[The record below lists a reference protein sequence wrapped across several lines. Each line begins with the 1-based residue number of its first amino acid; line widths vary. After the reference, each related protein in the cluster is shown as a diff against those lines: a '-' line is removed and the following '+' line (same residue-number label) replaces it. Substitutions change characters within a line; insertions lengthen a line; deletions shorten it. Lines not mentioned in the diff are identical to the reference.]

1 LRIYN
6 LGKLRIYN
14 LDRLQIYSL
23 GRLRIYSLGGGKV
36 LVYILVYRGITVHIL
51 GYRGIIV
58 YSVVR
63 NLRVGYILASKVT
76 SKAALVYRANLVKW
90 VRYKAS
96 DCIKFGR
103 SKEFF
108 YSFNLV

>member
-6 LGKLRIYN
+6 LG
-14 LDRLQIYSL
+14 RLQ
-23 GRLRIYSLGGGKV
+23 IYSLGGGKV
-36 LVYILVYRGITVHIL
+36 LVYILVYGGITVRIL
-51 GYRGIIV
+51 GYGGIIV
-58 YSVVR
+58 RSVVR
-63 NLRVGYILASKVT
+63 NLRVGYILASGVN
-76 SKAALVYRANLVKW
+76 SKAAWVYGADLVKW

-96 DCIKFGR
+96 NCIKFRR